1 MKDTDK
7 DDWEKLTRVMKY
19 IQSIIGLPLILG
31 IDDINNLCW
40 YIDAAFGVHRNMKSH
55 IGMVMTMGKGLPYQ
69 T

>member
-7 DDWEKLTRVMKY
+7 DDWEKLNRVMKY
-19 IQSIIGLPLILG
+19 IQSIIGLPLILW